1 MRIDSLTA
9 ILGMAAVTDLTRISG
24 PWLVA
29 RLSQNS
35 YSVGRKGKRKR
46 AMRIETACTED
57 YPELLLVW
65 ERSVRA
71 THDFLAEPD
80 ILSLRP
86 LILEHYFDAVEL
98 FCVRDRDEK
107 ILGFSGVADGN
118 LEMLFIAPDSRGQGI
133 GTALC
138 RHAVDCLGVT
148 RVDVNEQNPQ
158 ALGFYKHFGF
168 KVVARSPLDGQG
180 NPFPLLHLTLD

>member
-1 MRIDSLTA
+1 
-9 ILGMAAVTDLTRISG
+9 
-24 PWLVA
+24 
-29 RLSQNS
+29 
-35 YSVGRKGKRKR
+35 
-46 AMRIETACTED
+46 MRIEKACKED

-71 THDFLAEPD
+71 THDFLAEQD

-98 FCVRDRDEK
+98 FCVRGPEGK
-107 ILGFSGVADGN
+107 ILGFSGVAEGN
-118 LEMLFIAPDSRGQGI
+118 LEMLFIDPDNRGQGI

-138 RHAVDCLGVT
+138 RHAVDSLGVT

-158 ALGFYKHFGF
+158 ALGFYEHFGF
-168 KVVARSPLDGQG
+168 KIIDRSPLDGQG

>member
-1 MRIDSLTA
+1 
-9 ILGMAAVTDLTRISG
+9 
-24 PWLVA
+24 
-29 RLSQNS
+29 
-35 YSVGRKGKRKR
+35 
-46 AMRIETACTED
+46 MRIETACTED

-107 ILGFSGVADGN
+107 ILGFSGVAGGN

-133 GTALC
+133 GTALWIAWASQGSTSTN
-138 RHAVDCLGVT
+138 RTHKPWDSTNTSAS
-148 RVDVNEQNPQ
+148 
-158 ALGFYKHFGF
+158 
-168 KVVARSPLDGQG
+168 RS
-180 NPFPLLHLTLD
+180 